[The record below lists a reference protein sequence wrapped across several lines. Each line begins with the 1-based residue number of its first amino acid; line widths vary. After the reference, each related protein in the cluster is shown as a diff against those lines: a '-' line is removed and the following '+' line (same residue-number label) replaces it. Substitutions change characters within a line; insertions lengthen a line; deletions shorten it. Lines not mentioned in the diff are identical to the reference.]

1 MEDWTDPRY
10 EDVVAAIRARQESE
24 VENGLPERP
33 LRGFI
38 IPTPED

>member
-10 EDVVAAIRARQESE
+10 KQVAADIQARKEAE
-24 VENGLPERP
+24 AKAGLPERP

-38 IPTPED
+38 VPTPEG